1 MKNTISIFFI
11 LLPLLVFIP
20 QLYCN
25 AATDTTQP
33 STAGFVD
40 HDDGDQDCPSG
51 QTCLDNPLGNI
62 ETTQDLIGQV
72 INAILG
78 VVGSLALLMFVYG
91 GLTWMTAA
99 GNEEKIKKGKGILM
113 WATIGLVVIFTSYAV
128 LKFIISVLQGS

>member
-1 MKNTISIFFI
+1 MIIKKYFLILIIFV
-11 LLPLLVFIP
+11 LLLMPFSVLLAVELEP
-20 QLYCN
+20 VGSLKDN
-25 AATDTTQP
+25 
-33 STAGFVD
+33 
-40 HDDGDQDCPSG
+40 CPNG
-51 QTCLDNPLGNI
+51 QTCLKNPLGVENV
-62 ETTQDLIGQV
+62 QDLIGQV

-128 LKFIISVLQGS
+128 LRFIISVLQGS